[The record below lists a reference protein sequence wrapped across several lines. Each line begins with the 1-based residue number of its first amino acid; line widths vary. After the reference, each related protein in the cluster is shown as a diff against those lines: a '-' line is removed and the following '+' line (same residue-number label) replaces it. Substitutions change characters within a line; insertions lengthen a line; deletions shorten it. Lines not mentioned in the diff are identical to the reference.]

1 MFRTSL
7 HTVLRNRIPQSS
19 LRLYATSSRSHQT
32 LDLSDG
38 RKLGFAEYG
47 SPDGKPVF
55 YFHGFPSSRLEAQ
68 PIDDIAQRCGVRLI
82 ALDRPGFGLSSPKPD
97 YRIIDWPKDVA
108 ELAKAKKLT
117 KFSVFGLSG
126 GGPFA
131 LACAYALP
139 KRALT
144 SVGLFASAPP
154 WAAGV
159 HHVDKSR
166 RIMRFCAMNCPD
178 LLAGALNMFSRSVR
192 WLVLTGPAI
201 KRIGKWLD
209 AQDAKDKPETKITK
223 SHAERVEGLVNMLL
237 DEPFRQGAS
246 GTVHEAKLLTS
257 KDWGFKLEDVD
268 YDRVQIWHGVK
279 DINANIAMIRY
290 MADRIPNSELTEFEE
305 DTHYTMYKHIEPA
318 LRSLVNAEEKNEGQI
333 RNQCFSKRII

>member
-1 MFRTSL
+1 MFRTSPR
-7 HTVLRNRIPQSS
+7 TVLRNRIPQSS
-19 LRLYATSSRSHQT
+19 LRFYATSSRTHQT
-32 LDLSDG
+32 IHLSDG

-47 SPDGKPVF
+47 RPNGKPVF

-97 YRIIDWPKDVA
+97 YRITDWPKDVA
-108 ELAKAKKLT
+108 ELAKTKKIT
-117 KFSVFGLSG
+117 EFSVFGLSG

-131 LACAYALP
+131 LACAYVLP
-139 KRALT
+139 KRALI

-154 WAAGV
+154 WEAGV
-159 HHVDKSR
+159 QHVDKSR
-166 RIMRFCAMNCPD
+166 RILRFCAMKFPN
-178 LLAGALNMFSRSVR
+178 LLAGALSMLIGSVR

-201 KRIGKWLD
+201 NRIGKWLD
-209 AQDAKDKPETKITK
+209 TQDAKEKPGIEITK
-223 SHAERVEGLVNMLL
+223 SHTERVEDLVNMLL
-237 DEPFRQGAS
+237 DEPFRQGAR
-246 GTVHEAKLLTS
+246 GTVHETKLLSS

-279 DINANIAMIRY
+279 DTNANIAMIRY
-290 MADRIPNSELTEFEE
+290 MAERIPNSELTEFEE

-318 LRSLVNAEEKNEGQI
+318 LRSLVNNEEKNE
-333 RNQCFSKRII
+333 